1 MAPNLS
7 STIDP
12 AVLAE
17 AAESVRYEQPGVPLY
32 VKEEG
37 ESNCVQ
43 HDPLMH
49 WHDGVELI
57 HVLAGGMRCLINDFE
72 LDLQPGDF
80 CFINSG
86 QMHVADSGSH
96 GDYRANIVVLD
107 PSLLTRN
114 DTVFAQ
120 YVKPIIDNDDFTH
133 FHLLASTGSATELC
147 RLVDE
152 ISELER
158 NRPPAYELTVIGL
171 LHLVFTRIYLA
182 YTAENVEF
190 YPTDHDAS
198 TQRRMSQYIY
208 DHFSEKV
215 TLDDI
220 AAAGNVSRSKCSK
233 VFKHYLQKSPIDF
246 LNLYRLE
253 VASRLLTNTTE
264 SVSRI
269 ASACGFSQQS
279 YFDRQFGR
287 AFGCTPREYRERQQA
302 RAS

>member
-1 MAPNLS
+1 MA
-7 STIDP
+7 STYASMIDP
-12 AVLAE
+12 VIVAE

-32 VKEEG
+32 IEEEG
-37 ESNCVQ
+37 ESTQVR
-43 HDPLMH
+43 HDALMH

-57 HVLAGGMRCLINDFE
+57 HVLAGGMRCFINDVE

-86 QMHVADSGSH
+86 QMHVADSGTH
-96 GDYRANIVVLD
+96 GDYRANIVILD
-107 PSLLTRN
+107 PALMTRN

-120 YVKPIIDNDDFTH
+120 YIKPIVDNKDFSH
-133 FHLLASTGSATELC
+133 FHLLASTGSAAELC

-158 NRPPAYELTVIGL
+158 NKPPAYELTVIGL
-171 LHLVFTRIYLA
+171 LHLAFTRIYLA
-182 YTAENVEF
+182 YTDENAELH
-190 YPTDHDAS
+190 PTDHDAS

-208 DHFSEKV
+208 DHFAEKI

-253 VASRLLTNTTE
+253 VASRLLKNTTE

-269 ASACGFSQQS
+269 SAACGFSQQS

-287 AFGCTPREYRERQQA
+287 AYGCTPREYREQFA
-302 RAS
+302 NAS

>member
-1 MAPNLS
+1 MTASYAP
-7 STIDP
+7 IDS
-12 AVLAE
+12 AVLAQ
-17 AAESVRYEQPGVPLY
+17 AAESVRYDQPGVPLY
-32 VKEEG
+32 IKEEG
-37 ESNCVQ
+37 ESSRIQ

-57 HVLAGGMRCLINDFE
+57 HVLAGGMRCFINDIE

-80 CFINSG
+80 CFINHR

-107 PSLLTRN
+107 PALMTRN
-114 DTVFAQ
+114 DTIFAR
-120 YVKPIIDNDDFTH
+120 YVSPIVNDEDFSH
-133 FHLLASTGSATELC
+133 FHLLASTGSATELGNI
-147 RLVDE
+147 VDE
-152 ISELER
+152 IAELER
-158 NRPPAYELTVIGL
+158 TRPQAYELTSIGL
-171 LHLVFTRIYLA
+171 LHLAFSRIYNA
-182 YTAENVEF
+182 YKAEDASS
-190 YPTDHDAS
+190 YPADHDAS

-208 DHFSEKV
+208 DHFNEKI

-253 VASRLLTNTTE
+253 VASRLLKNTNE

-269 ASACGFSQQS
+269 SSACGFSQQS

-287 AFGCTPREYRERQQA
+287 TYGCTPREYREQYA
-302 RAS
+302 TAS

>member
-1 MAPNLS
+1 MAPTTTR
-7 STIDP
+7 TIDP
-12 AVLAE
+12 AVLNE

-32 VKEEG
+32 IKEEG
-37 ESNCVQ
+37 ESTQVR
-43 HDPLMH
+43 HDALMH

-57 HVLAGGMRCLINDFE
+57 HVLAGGMRCFINDIE

-80 CFINSG
+80 CFINSR
-86 QMHVADSGSH
+86 QMHVADSGEH
-96 GDYRANIVVLD
+96 GDYRANIVILD
-107 PSLLTRN
+107 PALMTRN
-114 DTVFAQ
+114 DTLFGQ
-120 YVKPIIDNDDFTH
+120 YVKPIIENEDFTH
-133 FHLLASTGSATELC
+133 FHLLASTGSAVELC

-152 ISELER
+152 ITELKT
-158 NRPPAYELTVIGL
+158 NKPPAYELTIIGL
-171 LHLVFTRIYLA
+171 LHLAFSRIYLA
-182 YTAENVEF
+182 YTAENAEV
-190 YPTDHDAS
+190 YPTNHDAS

-208 DHFSEKV
+208 DHFAEKI

-253 VASRLLTNTTE
+253 VASRLLKNTTE

-269 ASACGFSQQS
+269 SSACGFSQQS

-287 AFGCTPREYRERQQA
+287 AYGCTPREYREQF
-302 RAS
+302 ASAG

>member
-1 MAPNLS
+1 MS
-7 STIDP
+7 SSCLNTISSN
-12 AVLAE
+12 VVQE
-17 AAESVRYEQPGVPLY
+17 AAESVRYEQAGVPLY
-32 VKEEG
+32 IKEEG
-37 ESNCVQ
+37 ESTNVR
-43 HDPLMH
+43 HDALMH
-49 WHDGVELI
+49 WHEGVELI
-57 HVLAGGMRCLINDFE
+57 HVLAGGMRCFINDIE

-86 QMHVADSGSH
+86 QMHVADSGAH
-96 GDYRANIVVLD
+96 GDYRANIVILD
-107 PSLLTRN
+107 PTLLTRN

-120 YVKPIIDNDDFTH
+120 YIKPIVDNEDFSH
-133 FHLLASTGSATELC
+133 FHLLASTSSAIELC

-152 ISELER
+152 ISELQT
-158 NRPPAYELTVIGL
+158 NKPPAYELTVIGL
-171 LHLVFTRIYLA
+171 LHLAFTRIYLA
-182 YTAENVEF
+182 YTAEDATF
-190 YPTDHDAS
+190 YPSAHDAS
-198 TQRRMSQYIY
+198 TQRRMNQYIY

-253 VASRLLTNTTE
+253 VASRLLKTTDE

-269 ASACGFSQQS
+269 ATACGFSQQS

-287 AFGCTPREYRERQQA
+287 TYGCTPREYREQFA
-302 RAS
+302 AAG